1 MLDTL
6 ILILTLLLKAA
17 SLWFLAVAL
26 FALRKPKRYAV
37 CAPRTRFACLVA
49 ARNEEAVIGALVESL
64 KKQDYP
70 DALYDI
76 FVIPNN
82 CTDDTESEA
91 LCAGAKIFRC
101 FEPVRCKG
109 DALHEAFET
118 LLRKDYDAFCVF
130 DADNIADEQFLARMN
145 DAFCAGAQVCKG
157 AMRAKNPYDSWLSG
171 CYGLYFTLFD
181 TFFSRAR
188 MSCGL
193 SSKLVGTGFAVHRAV
208 LERFGGWNTSTI
220 AEDAEFAAQC
230 AANGVR
236 VCFVPGALT
245 YDEAPNDFAVSLRQ
259 RRRWCSGIMDVAVR
273 MDAPLVS
280 ALRGSAPLRALD
292 ALLDYQDYPIPA
304 AKRGAM
310 GRRTLGIGVINFAYY
325 LAKHGKR
332 YSDGS
337 ANNLTHKTFEAIQYY
352 LLKASNELAKEQGA
366 CPWFNETTYAK
377 GILPIDTYKKDLD
390 AIANEPLHYDW
401 EALRESIKTHGLRN
415 STLSALMPSETS
427 SQISNATNGI
437 EPPRG
442 YVSIKA
448 SKDGILRQVV
458 PDYEHL
464 HDAYE
469 LLWEMPGNDGYLQLV
484 GIMQKFIDQ
493 SISANTN
500 YDPSRFPSGKV
511 PMQQLLKDLLT
522 AYKFGVKTLY
532 YQNTRDGAEDAQ
544 DDLVPSIQ
552 DDGCESGACKI

>member
-109 DALHEAFET
+109 DALH
-118 LLRKDYDAFCVF
+118 
-130 DADNIADEQFLARMN
+130 ADNFVEEHFLSRMN

-292 ALLDYQDYPIPA
+292 ALLIVNAPFLQALTLLPLTLTILSSLVQGTA
-304 AKRGAM
+304 GTLALTGAVSLTLS
-310 GRRTLGIGVINFAYY
+310 TLGLMALAALLAYLGGY
-325 LAKHGKR
+325 RDRRIVRTVAGFPLFMA
-332 YSDGS
+332 
-337 ANNLTHKTFEAIQYY
+337 A
-352 LLKASNELAKEQGA
+352 
-366 CPWFNETTYAK
+366 W
-377 GILPIDTYKKDLD
+377 LPLQLVSLVSRTRSWQP
-390 AIANEPLHYDW
+390 IAHTRAVRAEN
-401 EALRESIKTHGLRN
+401 
-415 STLSALMPSETS
+415 
-427 SQISNATNGI
+427 
-437 EPPRG
+437 
-442 YVSIKA
+442 
-448 SKDGILRQVV
+448 
-458 PDYEHL
+458 L
-464 HDAYE
+464 HDA
-469 LLWEMPGNDGYLQLV
+469 G
-484 GIMQKFIDQ
+484 F
-493 SISANTN
+493 
-500 YDPSRFPSGKV
+500 
-511 PMQQLLKDLLT
+511 LT
-522 AYKFGVKTLY
+522 T
-532 YQNTRDGAEDAQ
+532 
-544 DDLVPSIQ
+544 I
-552 DDGCESGACKI
+552 

>member
-1 MLDTL
+1 MQQVISGAMLALKLVSAYFL
-6 ILILTLLLKAA
+6 I
-17 SLWFLAVAL
+17 VAL
-26 FALRKPKRYAV
+26 FALKKPKPI
-37 CAPRTRFACLVA
+37 PRANPKTRFACVIA
-49 ARNEEAVIGALVESL
+49 ARNEERVIGELVQSL
-64 KKQDYP
+64 LQQNYP
-70 DALYDI
+70 KTLFDI
-76 FVIPNN
+76 YVMPNN
-82 CTDDTESEA
+82 CTDHTA
-91 LCAGAKIFRC
+91 LAAIRAGAAILKPRG
-101 FEPVRCKG
+101 EVRCKG

-292 ALLDYQDYPIPA
+292 ALLIVNAPFLQALTLLPLTLTILSSLVQGTA
-304 AKRGAM
+304 GTLALTGAVSLTLS
-310 GRRTLGIGVINFAYY
+310 TLGLMALAALLAYLGGY
-325 LAKHGKR
+325 RDRRVVRTVAGFPLFMA
-332 YSDGS
+332 
-337 ANNLTHKTFEAIQYY
+337 A
-352 LLKASNELAKEQGA
+352 
-366 CPWFNETTYAK
+366 W
-377 GILPIDTYKKDLD
+377 LPLQLVSLVSRTRSWQP
-390 AIANEPLHYDW
+390 IAHTRAVRAEN
-401 EALRESIKTHGLRN
+401 
-415 STLSALMPSETS
+415 
-427 SQISNATNGI
+427 
-437 EPPRG
+437 
-442 YVSIKA
+442 
-448 SKDGILRQVV
+448 
-458 PDYEHL
+458 L
-464 HDAYE
+464 HDA
-469 LLWEMPGNDGYLQLV
+469 G
-484 GIMQKFIDQ
+484 F
-493 SISANTN
+493 
-500 YDPSRFPSGKV
+500 
-511 PMQQLLKDLLT
+511 LT
-522 AYKFGVKTLY
+522 T
-532 YQNTRDGAEDAQ
+532 
-544 DDLVPSIQ
+544 I
-552 DDGCESGACKI
+552 

>member
-109 DALHEAFET
+109 DALHEAVAW
-118 LLRKDYDAFCVF
+118 LLPQRYDAFCVF

-292 ALLDYQDYPIPA
+292 ALLIVNAPFLQALTLLPLTLTILSSLVQGTA
-304 AKRGAM
+304 GTLALTGAVSL
-310 GRRTLGIGVINFAYY
+310 TL
-325 LAKHGKR
+325 
-332 YSDGS
+332 
-337 ANNLTHKTFEAIQYY
+337 
-352 LLKASNELAKEQGA
+352 
-366 CPWFNETTYAK
+366 
-377 GILPIDTYKKDLD
+377 
-390 AIANEPLHYDW
+390 
-401 EALRESIKTHGLRN
+401 
-415 STLSALMPSETS
+415 STLA
-427 SQISNATNGI
+427 
-437 EPPRG
+437 
-442 YVSIKA
+442 
-448 SKDGILRQVV
+448 
-458 PDYEHL
+458 
-464 HDAYE
+464 
-469 LLWEMPGNDGYLQLV
+469 
-484 GIMQKFIDQ
+484 
-493 SISANTN
+493 
-500 YDPSRFPSGKV
+500 
-511 PMQQLLKDLLT
+511 
-522 AYKFGVKTLY
+522 
-532 YQNTRDGAEDAQ
+532 
-544 DDLVPSIQ
+544 
-552 DDGCESGACKI
+552 